1 MEEINAVFTFIRHG
15 ATAGNLEKRYIGKK
29 TDESLCEIGA
39 AEIAQNAA
47 EGKYPGAD
55 FVFSSPMKRCLETCS
70 LIYDS
75 EKNPGLKPTII
86 EDFCETDFGDFE
98 GKNFSELKDNPEYK
112 KWLESGGALAF
123 PDGESRAEAAARS
136 LNGFSKMLEFL
147 ALKAEAG
154 KRENMEKVEENLR
167 VSAVVH
173 GGTVMA
179 VLSKLTGKNYYDFQ
193 IENGGK
199 ISFRLKFSGGKM
211 EAVIL
216 P

>member
-29 TDESLCEIGA
+29 TDESLCERGA
-39 AEIAQNAA
+39 AKIAKNAA

-55 FVFSSPMKRCLETCS
+55 FVFSSPMKRCLETCN

-75 EKNPGLKPTII
+75 EKNPGLKPILI

-98 GKNFSELKDNPEYK
+98 GKNFSELKDTPEYK
-112 KWLESGGALAF
+112 KWLESGGELAF
-123 PDGESRAEAAARS
+123 PNGESRAEATARS
-136 LNGFSKMLEFL
+136 LNGFSKMLDFL
-147 ALKAEAG
+147 ALNTK
-154 KRENMEKVEENLR
+154 NEKQEKTEKTEENLR

-179 VLSKLTGKNYYDFQ
+179 VLSKLTGKNYYDFRL
-193 IENGGK
+193 ENGGK

-211 EAVIL
+211 EAEIL

>member
-15 ATAGNLEKRYIGKK
+15 ATAGNLEKRYIEKK

-39 AEIAQNAA
+39 AKILENAA
-47 EGKYPGAD
+47 KGKYPGAD
-55 FVFSSPMKRCLETCS
+55 FVFSSPMKRCLETCN

-75 EKNPGLKPTII
+75 EKNPKEKPTII

-112 KWLESGGALAF
+112 KWIESGGEMPF
-123 PDGESRAEAAARS
+123 PNGEGRAEAAARA
-136 LNGFSKMLEFL
+136 LKGFSKMLEIL
-147 ALKAEAG
+147 GSDIERRKNQKNAE
-154 KRENMEKVEENLR
+154 ESFR
-167 VSAVVH
+167 VAAVVH

-193 IENGGK
+193 LENGGAV
-199 ISFRLKFSGGKM
+199 SFRLKFSGGKM
-211 EAVIL
+211 
-216 P
+216 

>member
-29 TDESLCEIGA
+29 TDESLSEIGA
-39 AEIAQNAA
+39 AKILENTAK
-47 EGKYPGAD
+47 GKYPGAD
-55 FVFSSPMKRCLETCS
+55 LVFSSPMKRCLETCN
-70 LIYDS
+70 LIYGS
-75 EKNPGLKPTII
+75 EKNPKEKPTII

-112 KWLESGGALAF
+112 KWIESGGEMPF
-123 PDGESRAEAAARS
+123 PNGEGRAEAAARA
-136 LNGFSKMLEFL
+136 LKGFSKMLEIL
-147 ALKAEAG
+147 G
-154 KRENMEKVEENLR
+154 ENLEKAVH

-193 IENGGK
+193 LENGGA

-211 EAVIL
+211 KAEIL
-216 P
+216 S

>member
-39 AEIAQNAA
+39 AKILENAA
-47 EGKYPGAD
+47 KGKYPGAD
-55 FVFSSPMKRCLETCS
+55 FVFSSPMKRCLETCN

-75 EKNPGLKPTII
+75 EKNPKEKPIII

-112 KWLESGGALAF
+112 KWIESGGEMPF
-123 PDGESRAEAAARS
+123 PNGEGRAEAAARA
-136 LNGFSKMLEFL
+136 LKGFSKMLEIL
-147 ALKAEAG
+147 GSDIERRKNQKNAE
-154 KRENMEKVEENLR
+154 ESFR
-167 VSAVVH
+167 VAAVVH

-193 IENGGK
+193 LENGGAV
-199 ISFRLKFSGGKM
+199 SFRLKFSGGKM
-211 EAVIL
+211 EAEIL

>member
-29 TDESLCEIGA
+29 TDESLSEIGA
-39 AEIAQNAA
+39 AKILENTAK
-47 EGKYPGAD
+47 GKYPGAD
-55 FVFSSPMKRCLETCS
+55 FVFSSPMKRCLETCN
-70 LIYDS
+70 LIYGS
-75 EKNPGLKPTII
+75 EKNPKEKPTII

-112 KWLESGGALAF
+112 KWIESGGEMPF
-123 PDGESRAEAAARS
+123 PNGEGRAEAAARA
-136 LNGFSKMLEFL
+136 LKGFSKTLEIL
-147 ALKAEAG
+147 G
-154 KRENMEKVEENLR
+154 ENLEKAVH

-193 IENGGK
+193 LENGDAV
-199 ISFRLKFSGGKM
+199 SFRLKFSGGKM
-211 EAVIL
+211 KAEIL
-216 P
+216 S

>member
-15 ATAGNLEKRYIGKK
+15 ATAGNLEKRYIGKR
-29 TDESLCEIGA
+29 TDESLCKSGA
-39 AEIAQNAA
+39 EEIARNVA
-47 EGKYPGAD
+47 EGKYPSAD

-75 EKNPGLKPTII
+75 EKKPGLKPVAI

-98 GKNFSELKDNPEYK
+98 GRNFGELKDNPVYK
-112 KWLESGGALAF
+112 KWLESGGELPF
-123 PDGESRAEAAARS
+123 PNGESRTEFAARA
-136 LNGFSKMLEFL
+136 LNGFTKILDFL
-147 ALKAEAG
+147 ALNTRNRKP
-154 KRENMEKVEENLR
+154 EKTEKNGESLR

-193 IENGGK
+193 IGNGGK
-199 ISFRLKFSGGKM
+199 ISFKLRFSGGKM
-211 EAVIL
+211 RAEIL

>member
-39 AEIAQNAA
+39 AKIAENAA
-47 EGKYPGAD
+47 KGKYPRAD
-55 FVFSSPMKRCLETCS
+55 FVFSSPMKRCLETCA
-70 LIYDS
+70 LIYGS
-75 EKNPGLKPTII
+75 EKNPKEKPIII

-98 GKNFSELKDNPEYK
+98 GKNFGELKDNPEYK
-112 KWLESGGALAF
+112 KWLESGGELPF
-123 PDGESRAEAAARS
+123 PNGEGRAEAAARA
-136 LNGFSKMLEFL
+136 LKGFSKMLEIL
-147 ALKAEAG
+147 GKNLEKA
-154 KRENMEKVEENLR
+154 VR

-179 VLSKLTGKNYYDFQ
+179 VLSNLTGKNYYDFQ
-193 IENGGK
+193 IENGGAV
-199 ISFRLKFSGGKM
+199 SFRLKFSGRKM
-211 EAVIL
+211 EAEIL

>member
-1 MEEINAVFTFIRHG
+1 MKEINAVFTFIRHG

-39 AEIAQNAA
+39 AKILENAA
-47 EGKYPGAD
+47 KGKYPGAD
-55 FVFSSPMKRCLETCS
+55 FVFSSPMKRCLETCA
-70 LIYDS
+70 LIYGS
-75 EKNPGLKPTII
+75 EKNPEKKPFII

-112 KWLESGGALAF
+112 KWLESGGELPF
-123 PDGESRAEAAARS
+123 PNGEGRAEATARA
-136 LNGFSKMLEFL
+136 LKGFSKMLEIL
-147 ALKAEAG
+147 GKNLEEA
-154 KRENMEKVEENLR
+154 VS

-179 VLSKLTGKNYYDFQ
+179 VLSNLTGKNYYDFQ
-193 IENGGK
+193 IENGGA

-211 EAVIL
+211 EAEIL